1 MGEGIIKTVIAGK
14 NSNVIGNSESP
25 LILRGQGIKVQ
36 WGNKFIDLIK
46 NGKIN
51 VDSEKIL
58 KIADSIESVT
68 TDGIYLIE
76 DQIWVVIDKVK
87 TQLSGNSATTYIS
100 FLVEQPEI
108 TAEQKQLALTNIGF
122 YYNTYE
128 EAQAAGLTSGLIY
141 VQGDN
146 KLYIVKEGILQ
157 EYVFTTNNNLSEETL
172 NKLYIEGYSL
182 MVEGSEYATLN
193 HNTILLHKELILKE
207 GLQSENATSFQGF
220 RMYIKNGKSYLEID
234 KVIERDD
241 KGASLIEVTYAE
253 LEQLIIDSKLSPKS
267 YYLITDFQNPW
278 EVTWE
283 NEPMYYEDQYVEI
296 NGKQQLSGIRNAMY
310 LIVKATNYNKLEKQA
325 YSLTN
330 PDWIIHYDH
339 SYKGPEEGGFR
350 YRSNSGGEVEYLP
363 CKGIITYLK
372 DEFGNEGNFNFR
384 QFMFKEKN
392 SWRYCIDKTTTGVLG
407 KFHKGTNN
415 KFFLGSID
423 MYVQVFKFE
432 LNNGEYQIV
441 SIDDND
447 IKISTGHKLLITSDI
462 VENNIFDLP
471 KSQKEIAHTIS
482 GKIIGNSFI
491 NINGEIQITDPSLEV
506 LNNKFQDIQQQL
518 LFVKNSQDNQDSQDV
533 ILFSCE
539 NNDIQGF
546 AKGLTVSGIFNNNY
560 LRDFEN
566 DIKNGGVLSDN
577 IILKCVGEL
586 NNSGKFINN
595 HIKTING
602 GLTNS
607 QSFINNNIESIE
619 STKNLIIKG
628 NIENNIIKN
637 IKDGTFNIFTNNKCV
652 NLEGCNFQSTVDS
665 CIFNQD
671 VTNLTTSDEVKYCT
685 FDCVDDLTLE
695 YKMCYTKFHGDM
707 GGKISRKLLDHE
719 IALLKDGN
727 KKKDVYPNIYIEYV
741 PEIIK
746 KGMILMW
753 YGNYIPYGWWVCNG
767 EYGTPDLR
775 DRFIKAVGDMENI
788 SEVGPVNPDNV
799 GDDNTITL
807 DVKNLPE
814 HSHPHKKHT
823 HDLGKITGTIE
834 PTWTLNS
841 REEQEAVVAIEGEG
855 ISVTRD
861 YSGDKTGGNYHSHN
875 ITITG
880 GEIEA
885 VTSMEKPWQYG
896 EPQPIKIEPRHY
908 KLLFIMKI
916 DINEWPDIK
925 YDF

>member
-87 TQLSGNSATTYIS
+87 TQLSGSSDTTYIS

-122 YYNTYE
+122 YYDTYE

-141 VQGDN
+141 VQGDS

-157 EYVFTTNNNLSEETL
+157 EYVFTTNNNVSEETL

-207 GLQSENATSFQGF
+207 SLQSENATSFQGF

-241 KGASLIEVTYAE
+241 KGASLIEVTYSE

-283 NEPMYYEDQYVEI
+283 DEPMYYEDQYAEI
-296 NGKQQLSGIRNAMY
+296 NGKQRLLGIRNAMY

-330 PDWIIHYDH
+330 PDWIIHYDY

-350 YRSNSGGEVEYLP
+350 YRSNSEGEVEYLP

-384 QFMFKEKN
+384 QFMFKNGIN

-407 KFHKGTNN
+407 NFHKGTNN

-432 LNNGEYQIV
+432 LINNDEYQIS
-441 SIDDND
+441 SIDSN
-447 IKISTGHKLLITSDI
+447 IKISTGHKLLITSDT
-462 VENNIFDLP
+462 VENNVFDLS
-471 KSQKEIAHTIS
+471 KSQTEIAHTIS

-491 NINGEIQITDPSLEV
+491 NINGRIQITDPSLEV
-506 LNNKFQDIQQQL
+506 FNNKFQDIQQYL
-518 LFVKNSQDNQDSQDV
+518 IIGTN
-533 ILFSCE
+533 CE

-546 AKGLTVSGIFNNNY
+546 AKGLTISGIFNSNY
-560 LRDFEN
+560 LRDFGN
-566 DIKNGGVLSDN
+566 DIINKGTLSSN
-577 IILKCVGEL
+577 TILKCIGEL
-586 NNSGKFINN
+586 SNNGEFINN
-595 HIKTING
+595 HIKIINST
-602 GLTNS
+602 LSNS
-607 QSFINNNIESIE
+607 YSFINNNIESIE
-619 STKNLIIKG
+619 DLIING

-637 IKDGTFNIFTNNKCV
+637 IKVSTFNTFTNNKCV
-652 NLEGCNFQSTVDS
+652 NLEECNFQDIVDL
-665 CIFNQD
+665 CVFTQNAYK
-671 VTNLTTSDEVKYCT
+671 LTTSYEIQYCT
-685 FDCVDDLTLE
+685 FDYIDNLSLE
-695 YKMCYTKFHGDM
+695 SKVYHTRFHGNI
-707 GGKISRKLLDHE
+707 GNITRQLPGHEKELLED
-719 IALLKDGN
+719 DT
-727 KKKDVYPNIYIEYV
+727 KKKDVYPNIYVVCV

-753 YGNYIPYGWWVCNG
+753 YGKEPIPDGWWICNG
-767 EYGTPDLR
+767 SHGTPNLI
-775 DRFIKAVGDMENI
+775 DRFIKASE
-788 SEVGPVNPDNV
+788 EVGPVNPDNV
-799 GDDNTITL
+799 DENNTIKL
-807 DVKNLPE
+807 DVTNLPE
-814 HSHPHKKHT
+814 HNHPHEEHT

-834 PTWTLNS
+834 PTWTLDS
-841 REEQEAVVAIEGEG
+841 REEQKAVVAIEGEG
-855 ISVTRD
+855 VSVTRD
-861 YSGDKTGGNYHSHN
+861 YSGDKTSGDYHSHS

-880 GEIEA
+880 GNIEA
-885 VTSMEKPWQYG
+885 VTSVEKPWQYG
-896 EPQPIKIEPRHY
+896 EQQRIKIEPRHY
-908 KLLFIMKI
+908 KLIFIMKI
-916 DINEWPDIK
+916 DASEWSDTRS
-925 YDF
+925 

>member
-36 WGNKFIDLIK
+36 WGNKYIDLIK

-87 TQLSGNSATTYIS
+87 TQLSGSSDTTYIS

-122 YYNTYE
+122 YYDTYE

-141 VQGDN
+141 VQGDS

-157 EYVFTTNNNLSEETL
+157 EYVFTTNNNVSEETL

-193 HNTILLHKELILKE
+193 HNTVLLHKELILKE

-241 KGASLIEVTYAE
+241 KGASLIEVTYSE

-267 YYLITDFQNPW
+267 YYLIMDFQNPW

-330 PDWIIHYDH
+330 PDWIIHYDY

-384 QFMFKEKN
+384 QFMFKNGIN

-432 LNNGEYQIV
+432 LINNDEYQIS
-441 SIDDND
+441 SIDSN
-447 IKISTGHKLLITSDI
+447 IKISTGHKLLITSDT
-462 VENNIFDLP
+462 VENNVFDLS
-471 KSQKEIAHTIS
+471 KSQTEITHTIS

-491 NINGEIQITDPSLEV
+491 NINGRIQITDPSLEV
-506 LNNKFQDIQQQL
+506 FNNKFQDIQQYL
-518 LFVKNSQDNQDSQDV
+518 IIGTN
-533 ILFSCE
+533 CE

-546 AKGLTVSGIFNNNY
+546 AKGLTISGIFNNNY
-560 LRDFEN
+560 LRDFGN
-566 DIKNGGVLSDN
+566 DIINGGTLSSN
-577 IILKCVGEL
+577 TILKCIGEL
-586 NNSGKFINN
+586 SNNGEFINN
-595 HIKTING
+595 HIKTINSTLG
-602 GLTNS
+602 NS
-607 QSFINNNIESIE
+607 YSFINNNIESIE
-619 STKNLIIKG
+619 NLIING
-628 NIENNIIKN
+628 NIENSIIKN
-637 IKDGTFNIFTNNKCV
+637 IKGSTFNTFTNNKCV
-652 NLEGCNFQSTVDS
+652 NLEECNFQDIVDY
-665 CIFNQD
+665 CIFNQN
-671 VTNLTTSDEVKYCT
+671 VAGLITSYEVKYCT
-685 FDCVDDLTLE
+685 FEHIDTLSLE
-695 YKMCYTKFHGDM
+695 SKVYHTRFHGNI
-707 GGKISRKLLDHE
+707 GNISRQLPKHEKELLE
-719 IALLKDGN
+719 DGT
-727 KKKDVYPNIYIEYV
+727 KKKDVYPNIYVVCV

-753 YGNYIPYGWWVCNG
+753 YGEEPIPDGWWICDG
-767 EYGTPDLR
+767 SHGTPNLI
-775 DRFIKAVGDMENI
+775 DRFIKASE
-788 SEVGPVNPDNV
+788 EVGPINPDNV
-799 GDDNTITL
+799 DENNTIKL
-807 DVKNLPE
+807 DVTNLPE
-814 HSHPHKKHT
+814 HNHPHEEHT
-823 HDLGKITGTIE
+823 HDLGKITGTIGS
-834 PTWTLNS
+834 TYTLNGYS
-841 REEQEAVVAIEGEG
+841 TQQAIISVEGEG
-855 ISVTRD
+855 VSSVDTG
-861 YSGDKTGGNYHSHN
+861 YSGDNTSGGQHSHS

-880 GEIEA
+880 GNIEA
-885 VTSMEKPWQYG
+885 NTSVEKPWQYG
-896 EPQPIKIEPRHY
+896 EQQRIKIEPRHY
-908 KLLFIMKI
+908 KLIFIMKI
-916 DINEWPDIK
+916 DASEWLDTRS
-925 YDF
+925 

>member
-58 KIADSIESVT
+58 KTADSIESVT

-87 TQLSGNSATTYIS
+87 TQLSGNSDTTYIS

-122 YYNTYE
+122 YYDTYE

-157 EYVFTTNNNLSEETL
+157 EYVFTTSNNLSEETL

-207 GLQSENATSFQGF
+207 SLQSENATSFQGF

-234 KVIERDD
+234 KIIERDD
-241 KGASLIEVTYAE
+241 KGASLIEVTYSE

-283 NEPMYYEDQYVEI
+283 NEPMYYEDQYTEI

-310 LIVKATNYNKLEKQA
+310 LIVKAINYNKLEKQA

-330 PDWIIHYDH
+330 PDWIIHYDY

-350 YRSNSGGEVEYLP
+350 YRSNSEGELEYLP

-384 QFMFKEKN
+384 HCMFKQGIN
-392 SWRYCIDKTTTGVLG
+392 SWRYIMDKTQTGVLG
-407 KFHKGTNN
+407 KFHGGSNN

-423 MYVQVFKFE
+423 INIQVFNFV
-432 LNNGEYQIV
+432 LINNDEYQIQ
-441 SIDDND
+441 SIDSN
-447 IKISTGHKLLITSDI
+447 IKISTGHKLLISSNI
-462 VENNIFDLP
+462 VEGNTFDLG
-471 KSQKEIAHTIS
+471 KNQTEIIHTIY

-491 NINGEIQITDPSLEV
+491 NINGKIQITDSSLEI
-506 LNNKFQDIQQQL
+506 LNNKFQDIQQYL
-518 LFVKNSQDNQDSQDV
+518 IIGTN
-533 ILFSCE
+533 CE

-560 LRDFEN
+560 LRDFGN
-566 DIKNGGVLSDN
+566 DIINRGTLSSN
-577 IILKCVGEL
+577 TILKCIGEL
-586 NNSGKFINN
+586 SNNGEFINN
-595 HIKTING
+595 HIKTINST
-602 GLTNS
+602 LSNLY
-607 QSFINNNIESIE
+607 SFINNNIESIE
-619 STKNLIIKG
+619 NLIIKG
-628 NIENNIIKN
+628 NVENNIIKN
-637 IKDGTFNIFTNNKCV
+637 IKDCIFNTFSYNQCV
-652 NLEGCNFQSTVDS
+652 DITECDFQDIINY
-665 CIFNQD
+665 CIFNQNI
-671 VTNLTTSDEVKYCT
+671 VGLITSYEVKYCT
-685 FDCVDDLTLE
+685 FEYIDTLSLE
-695 YKMCYTKFHGDM
+695 YAVYHTKFHGSI
-707 GGKISRKLLDHE
+707 GNITRQLPKHEKELLGD
-719 IALLKDGN
+719 DT
-727 KKKDVYPNIYIEYV
+727 KKKDVYPNIYVVCV

-753 YGNYIPYGWWVCNG
+753 YGKEDIPKGWAICDGNN
-767 EYGTPDLR
+767 GTPNLINQ
-775 DRFIKAVGDMENI
+775 FIKGGDI
-788 SEVGPVNPDNV
+788 SEDVPAQEGLDKENQ
-799 GDDNTITL
+799 ITL
-807 DVKNLPE
+807 KDINLPE
-814 HSHPHKKHT
+814 HKHIHKEHT
-823 HDLGKITGTIE
+823 HNISGISGTADSEEITVGSTSSFLWNNSTTPVITDVEINGVEGATVTTSSVDVPTNFDYRYVTSKGSHSHDLNISGGTVSNATSE
-834 PTWTLNS
+834 
-841 REEQEAVVAIEGEG
+841 EGE
-855 ISVTRD
+855 
-861 YSGDKTGGNYHSHN
+861 
-875 ITITG
+875 
-880 GEIEA
+880 
-885 VTSMEKPWQYG
+885 WQYG
-896 EPQPIKIEPRHY
+896 KTKPIKIEPKHF
-908 KLLFIMKI
+908 KLIFIMKI
-916 DINEWPDIK
+916 DDGIYPNT
-925 YDF
+925 